1 MSFEGMCA
9 RIKSMHTELEELE
22 KALKEGV
29 LDEGEKWTFPED
41 NYTVLAI
48 WLLYDPRAR
57 RLFAVNERKSW
68 VELAERLTKYVGW
81 MVMEKIYA
89 KITLEKACKTKIPPL
104 WRLKS
109 AKLSSHRSGK
119 SSNFAP
125 DFENHSNL
133 TGWHQP

>member
-1 MSFEGMCA
+1 MNEKQMSFEGMCA

-29 LDEGEKWTFPED
+29 LDEGEQWTFPED

-48 WLLYDPRAR
+48 WLLYDPKAW

-81 MVMEKIYA
+81 MVDGENLRKNY
-89 KITLEKACKTKIPPL
+89 T
-104 WRLKS
+104 RKS
-109 AKLSSHRSGK
+109 LQ
-119 SSNFAP
+119 N
-125 DFENHSNL
+125 
-133 TGWHQP
+133 

>member
-1 MSFEGMCA
+1 MNEKQMRFEGMCA

-29 LDEGEKWTFPED
+29 LDEGEQWTFPED

-48 WLLYDPRAR
+48 WLLYDPKAR

-81 MVMEKIYA
+81 MVDGENLRKNY
-89 KITLEKACKTKIPPL
+89 T
-104 WRLKS
+104 RKS
-109 AKLSSHRSGK
+109 LQ
-119 SSNFAP
+119 N
-125 DFENHSNL
+125 
-133 TGWHQP
+133 

>member
-1 MSFEGMCA
+1 MNEKQMSFDGMCA

-29 LDEGEKWTFPED
+29 LDEGEQWTFPED

-48 WLLYDPRAR
+48 WLLYDPKAW

-81 MVMEKIYA
+81 MVDGENLRKNY
-89 KITLEKACKTKIPPL
+89 T
-104 WRLKS
+104 RKS
-109 AKLSSHRSGK
+109 LQ
-119 SSNFAP
+119 N
-125 DFENHSNL
+125 
-133 TGWHQP
+133 